1 MWKQIYIIKTTVN
14 SFLVKSHFIMEVYKN
29 TSNIE
34 NTIMN
39 SHVAITQLQQLLIFF
54 HFSSS
59 IYHLFIHL
67 LIFDS
72 IFNTILDFRK
82 GARILLRALV
92 FFPKILQLFNLRLSI
107 LLFSHSWSFPGPFL
121 LFPLTLGMDFGQKF
135 EKWLYKFFFFF
146 LSRT

>member
-1 MWKQIYIIKTTVN
+1 MWKQIYIINEKTTVN

-121 LFPLTLGMDFGQKF
+121 LSTYSRNGLWTEVWEMVVQI
-135 EKWLYKFFFFF
+135 FFFFK
-146 LSRT
+146 